1 MDNEVVKNRKSNTP
15 GTKVNNLERR
25 IPAAIT
31 LIHINQ
37 YNTDK
42 HNLEK
47 KIGAVDKIIPD
58 ISSLVTRNVS
68 NAKIS
73 QAENK
78 MPDTSS
84 LVLFLIQIL
93 EKLKTKFLIMV
104 NILLLKV

>member
-1 MDNEVVKNRKSNTP
+1 MDNEVVKNRKSNTL
-15 GTKVNNLERR
+15 GTNVNNLERR
-25 IPAAIT
+25 IPTAIT

-42 HNLEK
+42 QNLEK
-47 KIGAVDKIIPD
+47 KIGAVDKIIPN
-58 ISSLVTRNVS
+58 ISSLMTRNVS